1 MIQDIV
7 ITVLPEPQH
16 VQGVFDNILSNKL
29 NDTPTGKERL
39 FIDCST
45 IDVITSR
52 EVASKVTAAGAGRF
66 IDAPMSGG
74 VVGAR
79 AASLTFMYGADDDL
93 KPVVEPILLLLGK
106 RAAHMGGQ
114 GNGLAA
120 KLANNYALAIQQIA
134 IAESMN
140 LGIKLG
146 LDGKAL
152 GELISS
158 SSGSSWSSKVNN
170 PVPGVSPGAPAER
183 KYAGGFGINL
193 MRKDLR
199 LAMTAADEAEI
210 PLLLANRVR
219 ELYDEVSK
227 ADGHPGGG
235 RDFSVVYD
243 WLLKQE

>member
-1 MIQDIV
+1 MV
-7 ITVLPEPQH
+7 TVLPEPQH
-16 VQGVFDNILSNKL
+16 VQGVFDNILSSKL
-29 NDTPTGKERL
+29 SATSTGKDRL

-52 EVASKVTAAGAGRF
+52 EVASKVTSAGAGAF
-66 IDAPMSGG
+66 VDAPMSGG

-79 AASLTFMYGADDDL
+79 AATLTFMYGANDAL
-93 KPVVEPILLLLGK
+93 KARVEPILLLLGK
-106 RAAHMGGQ
+106 RTAHMGGQ

-199 LAMTAADEAEI
+199 LAMTAADEADI
-210 PLLLANRVR
+210 PLLLASRVR

-227 ADGHPGGG
+227 ADGQPGGG

-243 WLLKQE
+243 WLLKQK